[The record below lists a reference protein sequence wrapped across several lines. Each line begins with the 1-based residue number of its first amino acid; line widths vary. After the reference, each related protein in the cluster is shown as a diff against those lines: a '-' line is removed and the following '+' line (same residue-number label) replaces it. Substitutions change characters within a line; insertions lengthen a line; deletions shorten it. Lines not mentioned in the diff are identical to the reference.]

1 VNQTDF
7 YIFYFGFILS
17 SLIIWILLYGF
28 IRSTLMARTI
38 EFEMRERN
46 IQNQVQTA
54 HQVAHDIRSPLTAL
68 NMVVA
73 GSRGI
78 DPKSAALI
86 RSSVNRITD
95 IANNLIQSAK
105 SKDQSAELTRETRKE
120 MLAAVVEEIVS
131 EKRLE
136 YRTGFDKSVDLLIE
150 TDLAESYGAFA
161 EINAYDFKRV
171 ISNLI
176 NNSVEAMKGK
186 GIIKLKLF
194 VSQGDD
200 KQVVLEITDAGPG
213 FPADLLAK
221 LGNTQV
227 TQGKEDS
234 SNSGSGLGTLHAA
247 QVIRK
252 YGGEIRFSNIDTSDD
267 IHTSESKHITG
278 AKIDIFFK
286 PTPTPEW
293 FVPEIVINDETRFL
307 VLDDDSSVVVMWKE
321 KIRTLKLPGFT
332 TKLETLI
339 YVNAEKFIRENVGWV
354 EPNDIII
361 IDYEIMG
368 DRRTGLEVMHEM
380 YYSADGKT
388 GNHDAFLVSSHYDDP
403 KIQEKVKSLGMK
415 IIPKSV
421 VHLVPFAYRPD
432 SVKQELPEAQVDTHS
447 QLHDPNASPAAVSVK
462 FVSQQPENGYDAV
475 LIDDSPEI
483 RGAWEMHQCGR
494 KLKCYSKLA
503 GDFDVFQAVTSHDI
517 DIFKA
522 FVVNAFDEIHALAMF
537 AEIQV

>member
-1 VNQTDF
+1 MDYSAEFFSATAAGNTRVATTVKKLVDVF
-7 YIFYFGFILS
+7 KPKKGKEPISVIRAS
-17 SLIIWILLYGF
+17 VASLKGEKAAY
-28 IRSTLMARTI
+28 AR
-38 EFEMRERN
+38 
-46 IQNQVQTA
+46 
-54 HQVAHDIRSPLTAL
+54 AL
-68 NMVVA
+68 FVVA
-73 GSRGI
+73 VAQGATLPAS
-78 DPKSAALI
+78 
-86 RSSVNRITD
+86 
-95 IANNLIQSAK
+95 
-105 SKDQSAELTRETRKE
+105 
-120 MLAAVVEEIVS
+120 VS
-131 EKRLE
+131 EEDAQKIADERKRIDG
-136 YRTGFDKSVDLLIE
+136 RSVKSLSVVIRGTQLY
-150 TDLAESYGAFA
+150 AWHNSY
-161 EINAYDFKRV
+161 V
-171 ISNLI
+171 P
-176 NNSVEAMKGK
+176 V
-186 GIIKLKLF
+186 
-194 VSQGDD
+194 VSEDTLRGC
-200 KQVVLEITDAGPG
+200 KTV
-213 FPADLLAK
+213 ADLLAK

-388 GNHDAFLVSSHYDDP
+388 GNHDAFLVSSHYEDP

-421 VHLVPFAYRPD
+421 VHLVPFVYRPD
-432 SVKQELPEAQVDTHS
+432 SVKQALPESHTRPP
-447 QLHDPNASPAAVSVK
+447 DPNASPAAVSVK

-494 KLKCYSKLA
+494 KLKCYSKPQDFLA
-503 GDFDVFQAVTSHDI
+503 DCENIHTSSGIYLDLDFGKHGKGVDFIESIYNKGFKNINIVTGYSLEHVEIPSKLRPMITNIAAKAPPWADEAGI
-517 DIFKA
+517 GHIFDY
-522 FVVNAFDEIHALAMF
+522 F
-537 AEIQV
+537 

>member
-1 VNQTDF
+1 
-7 YIFYFGFILS
+7 
-17 SLIIWILLYGF
+17 
-28 IRSTLMARTI
+28 
-38 EFEMRERN
+38 
-46 IQNQVQTA
+46 
-54 HQVAHDIRSPLTAL
+54 
-68 NMVVA
+68 MVVA

-105 SKDQSAELTRETRKE
+105 SKNQVSDIRETRKE

-186 GIIKLKLF
+186 GIIKLKLSS
-194 VSQGDD
+194 SQGEN
-200 KQVVLEITDAGPG
+200 KQVVLEITDTGPG
-213 FPADLLAK
+213 FPADLLEK

-252 YGGEIRFSNIDTSDD
+252 YGGEIRFSNIDTLED
-267 IHTSESKHITG
+267 INTSENKHITG
-278 AKIDIFFK
+278 AKIEIYFK

-421 VHLVPFAYRPD
+421 VHLVPFVYRPD
-432 SVKQELPEAQVDTHS
+432 SVKQALPESHTRPP
-447 QLHDPNASPAAVSVK
+447 DPNASPAAVSVK

-494 KLKCYSKLA
+494 KLKCYSKPQDFLA
-503 GDFDVFQAVTSHDI
+503 DCEHIHTNSGIYLDLDFGKHGKGVDFIESIYNRGFKNINIVTGYSLEHVEIPDKLRPMITKIAAKAPPWAAEAGLSHL
-517 DIFKA
+517 F
-522 FVVNAFDEIHALAMF
+522 EY
-537 AEIQV
+537 